1 MPQEKDR
8 LRLRELANRQL
19 EYAHSP
25 RNDEILK
32 QWQAL
37 SQGRRESPTVR
48 LLFSNFTDEV
58 IDPRMQCEGK
68 EARELEKEAKKFAEQ
83 EADKETVVKETQEN
97 VDNIKGIIDEQ
108 QE

>member
-48 LLFSNFTDEV
+48 LLFSNFTDEEEKKL
-58 IDPRMQCEGK
+58 IDQLV
-68 EARELEKEAKKFAEQ
+68 A
-83 EADKETVVKETQEN
+83 
-97 VDNIKGIIDEQ
+97 IDETD
-108 QE
+108 EIGLDIVRRIKYHHS